1 MGETDD
7 RTLNDIE
14 PSKQLER
21 PPPSVRQRLST
32 HRVPPPSYVPP
43 DPVIIG
49 PPDSEDAG
57 PGLGT
62 HLRPRHPPTRWSR
75 SPTGRRRRCQSS
87 HNHQRSQGSL
97 RKSEL
102 IKRPVSANRLPYHNG
117 QPPRLLG
124 SVTSRRSEARTI
136 RSRDRHPFECRTVGT
151 PRHGRVCKRHTLI
164 PESGAFPASPGGSSR
179 RARCLGATAALS
191 DTDSRVTSLPRG
203 CRRLRARSSR

>member
-62 HLRPRHPPTRWSR
+62 PP
-75 SPTGRRRRCQSS
+75 P
-87 HNHQRSQGSL
+87 
-97 RKSEL
+97 
-102 IKRPVSANRLPYHNG
+102 
-117 QPPRLLG
+117 
-124 SVTSRRSEARTI
+124 SEASPDSVVAQPHRPSAGAANPATI
-136 RSRDRHPFECRTVGT
+136 ISDLREASRNRN
-151 PRHGRVCKRHTLI
+151 
-164 PESGAFPASPGGSSR
+164 
-179 RARCLGATAALS
+179 
-191 DTDSRVTSLPRG
+191 
-203 CRRLRARSSR
+203 